1 MKNKWILWLACFPLF
16 WCASCSDDEKG
27 DEPQPEEQ
35 PETVLLMGSET
46 RKLAQVLQAMEPE
59 RALDRQGLAVTD
71 SEFDEIKT
79 FTDGLVAGKTGDA
92 AYEEIFQW
100 ITANVKFGTPEINDP
115 YDVFVEKVAVC
126 QGYANLL
133 KTMCLTQGIPC
144 VGVNG
149 VMDPDTYYQQGH
161 AWNYVRAGERWI
173 VSDPTN
179 GRDWDMEK
187 DVNVYSNIV
196 EPYFI
201 DVVVA
206 EDDNFVYG
214 YYHGLNVNEVKADAD
229 TVVVPDAVLGFY
241 VTSCNPSALSP
252 SVKVLELNER
262 IDYLGDQNSEGLR
275 SGFAGTF
282 LESILVASG
291 NKNFESY
298 EGVLYASG
306 SDLPVIIPGA
316 MRVVHLRSAAFEKN
330 EAVYYHDSVEEIH
343 FAEGTPSIAAAAVE
357 GCPNLKRVYVPASAE
372 VADGA
377 FPTGVEIVR
386 F

>member
-1 MKNKWILWLACFPLF
+1 MKFKTLLTLLLTAITM
-16 WCASCSDDEKG
+16 ASYG
-27 DEPQPEEQ
+27 QIQPY
-35 PETVLLMGSET
+35 
-46 RKLAQVLQAMEPE
+46 AA
-59 RALDRQGLAVTD
+59 
-71 SEFDEIKT
+71 
-79 FTDGLVAGKTGDA
+79 TDGLGRVLPLNEETGDPKSDRHVA
-92 AYEEIFQW
+92 MFYFLWTGAGDNIAECSWDLDVLWREH
-100 ITANVKFGTPEINDP
+100 PEVFEDFSSP
-115 YDVFVEKVAVC
+115 YWGGGA
-126 QGYANLL
+126 
-133 KTMCLTQGIPC
+133 GID
-144 VGVNG
+144 GR
-149 VMDPDTYYQQGH
+149 YYYWGQP
-161 AWNYVRAGERWI
+161 I
-173 VSDPTN
+173 
-179 GRDWDMEK
+179 
-187 DVNVYSNIV
+187 
-196 EPYFI
+196 
-201 DVVVA
+201 
-206 EDDNFVYG
+206 YG

-377 FPTGVEIVR
+377 FPAGVEIVR